1 MIYHT
6 HADIMSKIEFIF
18 TIHLESKGIN
28 ESVISFIYDQDEST
42 YRGNIRWKIK
52 VSFKYALSVLL

>member
-1 MIYHT
+1 
-6 HADIMSKIEFIF
+6 MSKIEFIF

-52 VSFKYALSVLL
+52 VSFKYALSVFL